1 MVTVGSG
8 RLMRQLR
15 YCLWVAVLFGTQVA
29 RVRKLASFGLYLPLG
44 GVGYELVLSSGW
56 IEGDLTELLLLVGCQ
71 LGLDV
76 DLAVR
81 VNETALV

>member
-1 MVTVGSG
+1 M
-8 RLMRQLR
+8 
-15 YCLWVAVLFGTQVA
+15 LFGTQVA
-29 RVRKLASFGLYLPLG
+29 RVRRLAPVRPLG

-76 DLAVR
+76 NLPVR
-81 VNETALV
+81 VNEAALV

>member
-1 MVTVGSG
+1 MVTVGSR

-15 YCLWVAVLFGTQVA
+15 YRLWVAVLFGTQEA
-29 RVRKLASFGLYLPLG
+29 RVGGRSAFGLYLPLG

-56 IEGDLTELLLLVGCQ
+56 IEGDLTELLLLVRCQ

>member
-1 MVTVGSG
+1 
-8 RLMRQLR
+8 MRQLR
-15 YCLWVAVLFGTQVA
+15 YCLRVAVLFGTQVA
-29 RVRKLASFGLYLPLG
+29 RVGRQVPFGLRLPLG

-81 VNETALV
+81 VNEPALVRVR